1 MPQIEQVRQRLE
13 REPRVREKL
22 GDVRVSLTGRVVVLE
37 GTVERLATKRVA
49 ARVAAEALAGTDIED
64 RVRVRARRLRHPSR
78 VLRHVVDSITQ
89 DPYLDERSIEVTMED
104 GVVTLSG
111 RVPSLA
117 AKRLAGVLTWWV
129 PGVEDVR
136 NRLAVVPPEEDS
148 DDEIREAI
156 ITALDKDPL
165 VDHTRIAVGVHD
177 GVVTLRGTVTG
188 EAERECAL
196 EDAWMVWGVRD
207 VNDAIEVRA

>member
-1 MPQIEQVRQRLE
+1 MPQNEEVRQRLE
-13 REPRVREKL
+13 QEPRVREKL
-22 GDVRVSLTGRVVVLE
+22 GDVRVYLRGRTLVLE

-64 RVRVRARRLRHPSR
+64 RVRVRTRRLRQPAL
-78 VLRHVVDSITQ
+78 VVKHVIDSLTQ
-89 DPYLDERSIEVTMED
+89 DPYLDERSIEVSMED

-148 DDEIREAI
+148 DDEIREAVV
-156 ITALDKDPL
+156 TALDKDPL
-165 VDHTRIAVGVHD
+165 VDHTRILVGVHD
-177 GVVTLRGTVTG
+177 GVVTLRGRVPS
-188 EAERECAL
+188 EAERECAV

-207 VNDAIEVRA
+207 VKDAIEVAA